1 MEILDLIRRTA
12 IDRRQFT
19 LSVGASLAG
28 LALPPHA
35 RAATDYPSKNGRIIC
50 PFAPGGSG
58 DISSRLF
65 ADHFKAA
72 TGQTLVVENRAG
84 ASGGIGAAAVK
95 NSAADGYTLMLSTQ
109 SILIANELFYKSLP
123 YDPKDFVTVGLVG
136 ESGMFM
142 LVNPSAPYKTVGEFI
157 AYAKAN
163 PETTPSAHFN
173 SSSRVGAAIFAAR
186 AGIRLNEVPYKEVG
200 QAMIDLSAGRLAY
213 IFLDT
218 VAAAQHI
225 QSGGLKPIAITSGE
239 RSKVHPDVPT
249 LSEMFPDTEIVA
261 FLSFSVAREVPREI
275 QEKLNGLIN
284 GMTGSPAMQPRLETL
299 GLTVRQ
305 LDLAA
310 MAAFVESERKRWTEY
325 VAIAKIEKE

>member
-1 MEILDLIRRTA
+1 MN
-12 IDRRQFT
+12 RRQFT
-19 LSVGASLAG
+19 LSLAASLSG
-28 LALPPHA
+28 FALPP
-35 RAATDYPSKNGRIIC
+35 RAFATIDYPSKNARIIC

-65 ADHFKAA
+65 ADYFKAA

-95 NSAADGYTLMLSTQ
+95 NTSPDGYTLMLSTQ

-136 ESGMFM
+136 ESGMYM
-142 LVNPSAPYKTVGEFI
+142 LVNPSAPYKSIGEFVT
-157 AYAKAN
+157 YAKAN
-163 PETTPSAHFN
+163 PDTTPSAHFN
-173 SSSRVGAAIFAAR
+173 SSSRIGAAIFAAR

-200 QAMIDLSAGRLAY
+200 QAVIDLSAGRLAY

-225 QSGGLKPIAITSGE
+225 QSGSLKPLAITSGE
-239 RSKVHPDVPT
+239 RSKIYPDVPT

-261 FLSFSVAREVPREI
+261 FLSFSVAKEVPREI
-275 QEKLNGLIN
+275 QEKLNMLIN
-284 GMTGSPAMQPRLETL
+284 DMTKSPALQPRLETL
-299 GLTVRQ
+299 GLTTRQ
-305 LDLAA
+305 LDLAE
-310 MAAFVESERKRWTEY
+310 MAAFVETERKRWTEY
-325 VAIAKIEKE
+325 VAIARIEKE